1 MSAVLRLA
9 RSGLRGGN
17 RATAIATVL
26 VAALATTG
34 VVAGLS
40 VRDQGGAEVDRIY
53 RDAGRPDLVVYGTP
67 EALEAVR
74 LDPAFAATA
83 PVTPYLDAAVVLGR
97 DSVDARVTTLLTGP
111 SLVGRPLLRTGA
123 WPAAGVAGE
132 VVFDQA
138 AATEAGI
145 RAGDRVRLTVGG
157 RPATLTVVGTAV
169 DLTDCFYPDCAPIR
183 LFVDPATLAALATP
197 TPPPTADS
205 TPTTHPAPTGR
216 PTPTTHPTPAGAAPN
231 AVPPSATPNP
241 GPPGAG
247 DPAGSPGT
255 GRSTAGGRTALL
267 VARLVDPGQA
277 DAVAARVGTRS
288 GIEGVQPWPDTRED
302 ILVRDR
308 IFGASLAGF
317 GIFVLLAAAF
327 VVAGTATARL
337 MARRR
342 EIALLQSI
350 GYTTRQVITG
360 LLTEALLLGAVGV
373 LAGWMAGTLLAP
385 YLQIGLGGAL
395 GRPGLRIAPL
405 SLLGS
410 ALLVG
415 TVLAAATVLPAW
427 RAVRQPVSEVLG
439 NAPPRGAAPAR
450 VARMLDRLRLGPA
463 CRYGLGAVLTRP
475 GRSALTAA
483 ALAVAVAA
491 VVVGV
496 GFTAT
501 VDRLIAEPARTGD
514 PYDAVVVAD
523 GTAPATVTAALA
535 GTPGAAGWYSQLD
548 RRTTLGD
555 QTFLSRAI
563 GGDPADARFLIRE
576 GRPLRAPG
584 EAIAGYGLLRR
595 FGLQVGDT
603 IEVRAGD
610 TPLRLTVVGWYS
622 ETEDTGELL
631 MYRAEMLPGVPPDA
645 YLVSAGPTGTP
656 QALAAALRDRLG
668 PGITVHARTSDPD
681 DLGTY
686 TLAMRLLAALVLAV
700 SLANLAAALLTGA
713 RERARTLGVLR
724 AVGFTVRQ
732 TLAQSATGGA
742 ALGLA
747 AALAGLPIGL
757 LVFRLLTDQ
766 VLVGI
771 GAGPGLAEPPSAML
785 LAATVPA
792 TALAGAFAGVLA
804 AGRLARTRAADL
816 VRYE

>member
-17 RATAIATVL
+17 RATAIATAL

-40 VRDQGGAEVDRIY
+40 VRDQGGTEVDRVY
-53 RDAGRPDLVVYGTP
+53 HDAGRPDLVVYGTP

-74 LDPAFAATA
+74 LDPAFAVTS
-83 PVTPYLDAAVVLGR
+83 PVSPYLDAAVALGR
-97 DSVDARVTTLLTGP
+97 DSVDARITTLVTGTSP
-111 SLVGRPLLRTGA
+111 VGRPLLRTGA

-169 DLTDCFYPDCAPIR
+169 DLTDCFYPDCDPIR
-183 LFVDPATLAALATP
+183 LFVDPATLATLTP
-197 TPPPTADS
+197 QPTAG
-205 TPTTHPAPTGR
+205 PTTTTG
-216 PTPTTHPTPAGAAPN
+216 PTPTGAGDPLPPGAGPNPIPPSAAPN
-231 AVPPSATPNP
+231 PD
-241 GPPGAG
+241 PPGAG

-277 DAVAARVGTRS
+277 DAVAARVGTRN
-288 GIEGVQPWPDTRED
+288 GVEGVQPWPDTRED
-302 ILVRDR
+302 ILVGDR

-350 GYTTRQVITG
+350 GYTTRQVIIG
-360 LLTEALLLGAVGV
+360 LLTEALLLGAAGV
-373 LAGWMAGTLLAP
+373 LAGWVAGTLLAP
-385 YLQIGLGGAL
+385 FLQLGLGGAL

-427 RAVRQPVSEVLG
+427 RAVRQPVSEVLS
-439 NAPPRGAAPAR
+439 NAPPRGAIPAR
-450 VARMLDRLRLGPA
+450 VTRMLDRLRLGPA

-523 GTAPATVTAALA
+523 GTDPATLTAALA
-535 GTPGAAGWYSQLD
+535 GTPDAAGWYSQLD

-563 GGDPADARFLIRE
+563 GGDPADARFLVRE

-645 YLVSAGPTGTP
+645 YLVSAGPAGTP
-656 QALAAALRDRLG
+656 EALAAALRDRLG
-668 PGITVHARTSDPD
+668 PGVTVHARTSDPD

-686 TLAMRLLAALVLAV
+686 TVAMRLLAALVLAV

-771 GAGPGLAEPPSAML
+771 GAGPGLAELPSAML

-792 TALAGAFAGVLA
+792 TTLAGAFAGVLA
-804 AGRLARTRAADL
+804 AGPLARTRAADL